1 MRRALYRCA
10 TTAAPSCRKIKSPFY
25 SYIKKQVFDFF
36 EIQAIRRHQK
46 VFFLLLG
53 EKEMFCS
60 KTFFAYN
67 NHVCRGARQRKEEK
81 EGESVYECAC
91 VCVCVCACACACVC
105 ACACA
110 WVSVCSWER
119 ESEKKWMELALTASV
134 CDWMSRQLLCA
145 RLHSKTRHNTKIK
158 NERLWN
164 RWMFVKCWL
173 DPL

>member
-36 EIQAIRRHQK
+36 EIQAIRKHQK

-91 VCVCVCACACACVC
+91 VCVWVCVHVRGWACVRER
-105 ACACA
+105 
-110 WVSVCSWER
+110 ER